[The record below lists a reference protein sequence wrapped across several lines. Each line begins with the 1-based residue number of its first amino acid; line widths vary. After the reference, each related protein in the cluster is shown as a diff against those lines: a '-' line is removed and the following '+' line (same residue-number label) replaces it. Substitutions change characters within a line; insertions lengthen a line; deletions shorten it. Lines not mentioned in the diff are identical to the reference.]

1 MRRIVVQ
8 TGLVLDDTP
17 DIHRLVTRGGRMV
30 RPPFWNIQALRHLN
44 TQF

>member
-1 MRRIVVQ
+1 MRRTVVQ
-8 TGLVLDDTP
+8 TGFVLDDSP

-30 RPPFWNIQALRHLN
+30 RPPFRKIQALRHLN